1 MVAQAYSY
9 VRSLKSNVFSRYTEQ
24 ERKVEEL
31 GNPHMVVETSAVL
44 NAAAQLTQWREI
56 FETRFRSR
64 TDLCL
69 SYEDIMAHGID
80 STVSRLRQLLGLPP
94 ARRSSSTRDYEKQAR
109 PEDAQRIAEICAYLA
124 GAGPLPV

>member
-1 MVAQAYSY
+1 M
-9 VRSLKSNVFSRYTEQ
+9 RSLKSNVFSRYTEQ

-31 GNPHMVVETSAVL
+31 GNPRMVVETSAVL

-80 STVSRLRQLLGLPP
+80 STVSRLSLIHISEP
-94 ARRSSSTRDYEKQAR
+94 TRPY
-109 PEDAQRIAEICAYLA
+109 
-124 GAGPLPV
+124 